1 VGLKARPA
9 DKSDIAGLCEVSKGV
24 DIQTRN
30 RLERLVLGRAAK
42 HLQNGRSSRFESLP
56 DGGMLG
62 GPGRFSV
69 PVRLVIDG
77 DQITVFDEDGQ
88 IIEEVDRC
96 Y

>member
-1 VGLKARPA
+1 LDQIDVAGFFEVGQ
-9 DKSDIAGLCEVSKGV
+9 SV

-77 DQITVFDEDGQ
+77 DQITVFDENG
-88 IIEEVDRC
+88 
-96 Y
+96 